1 MLKKPKGTKDIY
13 GQRQEYRTLVLK
25 TLEGVASFYNFK
37 EIETPIF
44 ESIELFKRSVG
55 ETSDIVTKEM
65 YEFKDKKGR
74 EFVLRPEGTAGTIRA
89 FVENKM
95 YAQSQPTKLFY
106 NGPIFRYERPQKG
119 RQRQFTQFGI
129 ELIGVKSP
137 AADSEAIMMAYQ
149 MLGTLKIKNVKLLIN
164 SIGDSNTRNRYSDAL
179 KKYFEKYKDEL
190 TELSISR
197 LEKNPLRILD
207 DKIDGKKEFVKNA
220 PKISEFYSKDS
231 KEYFE
236 KVKKLLDGVMIPYE
250 VSDKLVR
257 GLDYY
262 SETIFEFVSSS
273 ETAGAQST
281 IIGGGR
287 YDNLIE
293 QFGGPSISGVGFGLG
308 VERLVNEVE
317 IIHDEIKPSVDAFV
331 VNMDDE
337 TTIATNSLAYML
349 RTAGFTI
356 EYNLIPMK
364 LNKAFDKSK
373 TVGAK
378 FVIIFGKNEL
388 KEGKAVIKNQIT
400 GEQEAVDIMEI
411 VDYLDE
417 RTEQ

>member
-1 MLKKPKGTKDIY
+1 MFKRPKGTKDIY

-25 TLEGVASFYNFK
+25 TLEGIASFYNFK

-44 ESIELFKRSVG
+44 ESIDLFKRSVG
-55 ETSDIVTKEM
+55 ETSDIVAKEM
-65 YEFKDKKGR
+65 YEFNDKKGR

-89 FVENKM
+89 YVENKM

-129 ELIGVKSP
+129 ELIGAKSP
-137 AADSEAIMMAYQ
+137 AADAEAIMMAYQ
-149 MLGTLKIKNVKLLIN
+149 MLMTLKIKKVKLLIN
-164 SIGDSNTRNRYSDAL
+164 SIGDSNTRNNYSKAL
-179 KKYFEKYKDEL
+179 REYFENYKEEL

-207 DKIDGKKEFVKNA
+207 DKIDGQKEFVKNA
-220 PKISEFYSKDS
+220 PKISEFYSKES
-231 KEYFE
+231 KQYFE

-262 SETIFEFVSSS
+262 SETIFEFVSDS
-273 ETAGAQST
+273 EAAGSQST

-287 YDNLIE
+287 YDNLVE
-293 QFGGPSISGVGFGLG
+293 QFGGPSISGIGFGLG

-317 IIHDEIKPSVDAFV
+317 MIHNEIKPTVDVFV
-331 VNMDDE
+331 VNMDDD
-337 TTIATNSLAYML
+337 TTIATSSLTYML
-349 RTAGFTI
+349 RTAGFSV
-356 EYNLIPMK
+356 EYNLLPMK

-373 TVGAK
+373 SVGAK

-388 KEGKAVIKNQIT
+388 KQGEVVIKNQEN
-400 GEQEAVDIMEI
+400 GNQDSVDIMEI
-411 VDYLDE
+411 IDYLDE
-417 RTEQ
+417 RMEQ

>member
-1 MLKKPKGTKDIY
+1 MFKRPKGTKDIY
-13 GQRQEYRTLVLK
+13 GQRQEHRTLVLK

-44 ESIELFKRSVG
+44 ESVDLFKRSVG

-129 ELIGVKSP
+129 ELIGAKSP
-137 AADSEAIMMAYQ
+137 AADAEAIMMAHQ
-149 MLGTLKIKNVKLLIN
+149 MLMTLKIKNVKLLIN
-164 SIGDSNTRNRYSDAL
+164 SIGDANTRNNYSDAL
-179 KKYFEKYKDEL
+179 RKYFEDYKEQL

-207 DKIDGKKEFVKNA
+207 DKIDGEKDFVKNA
-220 PKISEFYSKDS
+220 PKISEFYTNES

-262 SETIFEFVSSS
+262 SETIFEFVSGS
-273 ETAGAQST
+273 EAAGSQST

-287 YDNLIE
+287 YDNLVE

-317 IIHDEIKPSVDAFV
+317 MVHGEIKPTVDAFV

-337 TTIATNSLAYML
+337 TTIATSSLTYML
-349 RTAGFTI
+349 RTAGFVV
-356 EYNLIPMK
+356 EYNLKPMK

-388 KEGKAVIKNQIT
+388 KNGKVVVKNQSN
-400 GEQEAVDIMEI
+400 GEQEAVDLMEL

>member
-1 MLKKPKGTKDIY
+1 MFKRPKGTKDIY
-13 GQRQEYRTLVLK
+13 GQRQEQRTLVLK

-37 EIETPIF
+37 QIETPIF
-44 ESIELFKRSVG
+44 ESVDLFKRSVG

-65 YEFKDKKGR
+65 YEFTDKKGR

-89 FVENKM
+89 FVENKI

-129 ELIGVKSP
+129 ELIGAKSP
-137 AADSEAIMMAYQ
+137 AADVEVIMMAYQ
-149 MLGTLKIKNVKLLIN
+149 MLMTLQIKDAKLLIN
-164 SIGDSNTRNRYSDAL
+164 SIGDANTRNNYSDAL
-179 KKYFEKYKDEL
+179 RKYFEDYKDQL
-190 TELSISR
+190 SELSISR

-207 DKIDGKKEFVKNA
+207 DKIDGEKDFVKNA
-220 PKISEFYSKDS
+220 PKINEFYSNES

-236 KVKKLLDGVMIPYE
+236 KVMKLLDGAMIPYE
-250 VSDKLVR
+250 ISDKLVR

-273 ETAGAQST
+273 EAAGAQST

-287 YDNLIE
+287 YDNLVE

-317 IIHDEIKPSVDAFV
+317 NIHGDIKPSIDAFV

-337 TTIATNSLAYML
+337 TTVATNSLAYML

-356 EYNLIPMK
+356 EHNLIPMK

-373 TVGAK
+373 AFGAK
-378 FVIIFGKNEL
+378 FVIIFGQNEI
-388 KEGKAVIKNQIT
+388 KEGKVVIKNQAN
-400 GEQEAVDIMEI
+400 GEQDSVEI
-411 VDYLDE
+411 AKLIDYLDE
-417 RTEQ
+417 RLV